1 MTLEEHF
8 GSWYDLLKEYLHSDE
23 FTALGNMINQRRQS
37 FNVNVYPSKE
47 DVFKAFRLCDYN
59 NLKVVILGQDPYYTD
74 NMASGLAFGVKD
86 PLGKIPPSLKN
97 IQKEVEADV
106 YDGLKLDFDHSL
118 ESWAKQGVLLI
129 NTSLTVEENNP
140 GCHIKYWEK
149 FIDYLFNQLAEDKV
163 GIVYICWGNHAKKY
177 IPTFNKHKTNFVL
190 QSAHPSPLSAHNGFF
205 NSKPFSFTNDILSE
219 VAKGIDEDPIKY
231 RIKW

>member
-8 GSWYDLLKEYLHSDE
+8 GSWYELLSEYLLSDE
-23 FTALGNMINQRRQS
+23 FKSLGTLINQRRNS
-37 FNVNVYPSKE
+37 FNVNVYPSKD

-59 NLKVVILGQDPYYTD
+59 KLKVVILSQDPYYTD
-74 NMASGLAFGVKD
+74 GMANGLAFAVNNQ
-86 PLGKIPPSLKN
+86 LGKIPPSLKN
-97 IQKEVEADV
+97 IHKEVESDV
-106 YDGLKLDFDHSL
+106 YDGLQLDFDYSL

-129 NTSLTVEENNP
+129 NTALTVEENNP
-140 GCHIKYWEK
+140 GCHVKYWK
-149 FIDYLFNQLAEDKV
+149 NFINFLFTRLAEDKV
-163 GIVYICWGNHAKKY
+163 GIVYICWGNHARKF
-177 IPTFNKHKTNFVL
+177 IPIFNKHKTNFVL

-205 NSKPFSFTNDILSE
+205 GSKPFSFTNDILSE